1 MQKYLS
7 TDELLV
13 LLQKDVGKEI
23 LAINHEEYVPIPKI
37 KGKYRFIYWILLGIA
52 ILHVLWISTLL
63 ILPNNGLN
71 FFGSAAFMAV
81 PYDEPIVDN
90 KVIATIS
97 IISEVNY
104 DQLNTQDNI
113 AFYGRYGEDILVV
126 ETIVSID
133 RTQEIVIT
141 TSDGF
146 IESNQVDFEDIVGVF
161 ERRAHLGEIIIFVST
176 SLRGFIILVG
186 SYLLLFGVI
195 YYFYMGKKKEE
206 PVA

>member
-1 MQKYLS
+1 MINN
-7 TDELLV
+7 
-13 LLQKDVGKEI
+13 I
-23 LAINHEEYVPIPKI
+23 L
-37 KGKYRFIYWILLGIA
+37 YR
-52 ILHVLWISTLL
+52 
-63 ILPNNGLN
+63 
-71 FFGSAAFMAV
+71 
-81 PYDEPIVDN
+81 
-90 KVIATIS
+90 
-97 IISEVNY
+97 
-104 DQLNTQDNI
+104 
-113 AFYGRYGEDILVV
+113 RYGEDILVV

-133 RTQEIVIT
+133 RTQKIVIT

-146 IESNQVDFEDIVGVF
+146 IESNEVDFEDIVGVF